1 MIIDAK
7 IHFVYFDCSLTHIQQ
22 INVDLNLIKIF
33 INHTQPKHKKTL
45 SRNWLYR
52 VAKLN
57 GEAYI
62 FACNKQTHL

>member
-33 INHTQPKHKKTL
+33 INHTQQKHKKHYHVTGCTGWP
-45 SRNWLYR
+45 N
-52 VAKLN
+52 
-57 GEAYI
+57 
-62 FACNKQTHL
+62 